1 MYEQLLK
8 LEKYEITKKSVNWPR
23 IIEIRRLKDRMVRK
37 CQKLARETIPPSDSL
52 SPFQTCIASKDFR
65 VKEMERWFREQQKR
79 ANAVAI
85 KRASKEPASNI
96 PAYAGS
102 NSTNPQH
109 MSGVIIVQ
117 PAKFNLQD
125 FTTPI
130 PKPEAELHTRVQ
142 PNVVKLERSAS
153 FPVSQNQVACSST
166 RPSVI
171 SPPLLPILLR
181 GQRLQLGLEE
191 ELGQAESALG
201 DSDSPGSSTSNSPPP
216 SAPNEVPVE
225 QTSLVQPSLQ
235 SSGDEMPSHKPN
247 FTAVRRRSCI
257 KRTSMSEIGTKTVSW
272 ADDHGG
278 RAFRYVSAAHD
289 AQASGMLSFL
299 TQMFTQGRPLR
310 SSMGRNQRNLPGTNI
325 WARSPSVTSTRRDR
339 EPENGI

>member
-96 PAYAGS
+96 SANAGS
-102 NSTNPQH
+102 NPTNPQYS
-109 MSGVIIVQ
+109 SGVIIMQ
-117 PAKFNLQD
+117 PAKFNLQG

-130 PKPEAELHTRVQ
+130 PKPELGLHTRVQ
-142 PNVVKLERSAS
+142 ANVVKLERSAS
-153 FPVSQNQVACSST
+153 LPESQNQGTCSSC

-171 SPPLLPILLR
+171 SPPPLPIFLR
-181 GQRLQLGLEE
+181 GQRLQLGLDE
-191 ELGQAESALG
+191 ELGQVESALD
-201 DSDSPGSSTSNSPPP
+201 DSEPPGSSTNDSPPP
-216 SAPNEVPVE
+216 SAPNEVSAE
-225 QTSLVQPSLQ
+225 QTSLAQSSSQ

-247 FTAVRRRSCI
+247 ITAVRRRSCI

-278 RAFRYVSAAHD
+278 RASRYVSAAHD

-299 TQMFTQGRPLR
+299 
-310 SSMGRNQRNLPGTNI
+310 
-325 WARSPSVTSTRRDR
+325 A
-339 EPENGI
+339 